1 MLIVSICTFT
11 FVCAD
16 ELSLLGKIIYI
27 DPGHGGR
34 DPGAVYKDIRESD
47 INLDISKAL
56 KDELEK
62 QGALVYLTRN
72 GDYDL
77 SNSNASN
84 HKRSDL
90 AARAR
95 LINESDCDMFISIHL
110 NSDSSSSWYGTQVFY
125 TVKNPDNREIADIME
140 RKFKDNLNTKREAK
154 ILKNMYLFDR
164 INKPGVLVEAGFI
177 SNPNDRYLLKQSD
190 YQYKIARIITDG
202 VVEYLN

>member
-1 MLIVSICTFT
+1 M
-11 FVCAD
+11 
-16 ELSLLGKIIYI
+16 
-27 DPGHGGR
+27 
-34 DPGAVYKDIRESD
+34 YKDIRESD

-154 ILKNMYLFDR
+154 ILKNMFLFDR

-190 YQYKIARIITDG
+190 YQYKIARIITAG